1 MIPWLSDNDPFPPV
15 EHALR
20 SPDGL
25 LAAGGKLSPLRLLEA
40 YRHGIFPWFNPGEP
54 VLWWSPDP
62 RMVLIPEEFRV
73 SRSLARVLRN
83 AAYEV
88 RTDTAFE
95 RVMRGCA
102 APRAQNR
109 TGQHGTWIHE
119 NMIAAYCELHRLGY
133 AHSVEV
139 WMPKNSFRLQT
150 EGESRQQQAYEM
162 EGACI
167 TPTFPQ
173 RGKEQSSPLRAGE
186 GWGRG
191 VFDSTISAQKSR
203 RSNTEDL
210 ELAGGLY
217 GVCIGRMFYAE
228 SMFSK
233 ADNASKIALAHLARQ
248 FERWRL
254 GSPTPSG
261 TGMIDCQMKTSHLAS
276 LGARQIPRGEF
287 IAQLQELI
295 HCAPISDWRF
305 DTGLFR

>member
-1 MIPWLSDNDPFPPV
+1 MIPWLNDSDPFPPV
-15 EHALR
+15 EQALL

-25 LAAGGKLSPLRLLEA
+25 LAAGGNLSPNRLLEA
-40 YRHGIFPWFNPGEP
+40 YRHGIFPWFSPGEP

-62 RMVLIPEEFRV
+62 RTVLIPGEFRV
-73 SRSLARVLRN
+73 SRSLAKVLRSR
-83 AAYEV
+83 AYEI

-95 RVMRGCA
+95 PVMRGCA

-119 NMIAAYCELHRLGY
+119 NMIAAYCELHRMGY

-139 WMPKNSFRLQT
+139 WMPKKSFRLQT
-150 EGESRQQQAYEM
+150 ESKTGQQQATGSAMSAGCPAARPSSCKSPVESPAAQP
-162 EGACI
+162 EN
-167 TPTFPQ
+167 Q
-173 RGKEQSSPLRAGE
+173 R
-186 GWGRG
+186 
-191 VFDSTISAQKSR
+191 ST
-203 RSNTEDL
+203 TEDL

-217 GVCIGRMFYAE
+217 GVCIGQMFYAE

-254 GSPTPSG
+254 GSSTPPG

-295 HCAPISDWRF
+295 HCAPISDWQF